1 MGFYPFEKGDIK
13 KSGYICTPFL
23 DNRRQT
29 ERNQVC
35 LNCRGAKEEKTA
47 KRD

>member
-23 DNRRQT
+23 GRAAPFYNS
-29 ERNQVC
+29 
-35 LNCRGAKEEKTA
+35 LNHIFFTH
-47 KRD
+47 